1 MTGSPLAVPSLI
13 RTRRKEKLPKGFSYP
28 IGAELL
34 SMKLTGVPQYSIA
47 EIAFSWKDTF
57 WASEYQSRLREL
69 GRILI
74 VDAGYSSRF
83 DSWTIR
89 IHAVPSEH
97 NTRTREGLLAV
108 LSVLADKMK
117 TTSTNPDSFKWSAS
131 YDLATGQV
139 DAT

>member
-1 MTGSPLAVPSLI
+1 MADSTLTVPSLI
-13 RTRRKEKLPKGFSYP
+13 RTRRKEKLPRGFSYP
-28 IGAELL
+28 IGAERL
-34 SMKLTGVPQYSIA
+34 SMKLTGVPQYSVA

-69 GRILI
+69 GRISI
-74 VDAGYSSRF
+74 VDADYWSRF

-97 NTRTREGLLAV
+97 NNRAHEGLLAV
-108 LSVLADKMK
+108 LSDLADKLNAAL
-117 TTSTNPDSFKWSAS
+117 TNPDTFRWSAR

-139 DAT
+139 DAE